1 MKARCKMDYL
11 DLLGKGC
18 IWLGGSMLIAVA
30 LYLARAWWLERKER
44 EVRKSLAAIKQAE
57 DEYYTGLHLSLLL
70 HVNEM
75 IRKVDRQ

>member
-1 MKARCKMDYL
+1 MDYL

-44 EVRKSLAAIKQAE
+44 RRRETI
-57 DEYYTGLHLSLLL
+57 YTGLHHSLLL
-70 HVNEM
+70 HVDEM
-75 IRKVDRQ
+75 IRKVDK